1 MEGNEASASTSKPK
15 LWENWNTR
23 TQSTV
28 QYVGYE
34 NHKEVKA
41 EDDDDEDMDQT
52 PNTERSSLK
61 SRLAP
66 SLQSSYMEDDEE
78 MHRLIEQ
85 EEEMIKESG
94 KEVEGSRRQSVRAST
109 NIDSFFRAKENTNQ
123 FCVFQSKN
131 NTSLRDMM

>member
-1 MEGNEASASTSKPK
+1 MEGNDASASTSKPK

-34 NHKEVKA
+34 NQKEMKT
-41 EDDDDEDMDQT
+41 EDEDDEDIDQT

-61 SRLAP
+61 NRLAP
-66 SLQSSYMEDDEE
+66 SLQSGYMEDEE

-123 FCVFQSKN
+123 FCVFQNKN

>member
-1 MEGNEASASTSKPK
+1 MRIA
-15 LWENWNTR
+15 
-23 TQSTV
+23 V
-28 QYVGYE
+28 V
-34 NHKEVKA
+34 
-41 EDDDDEDMDQT
+41 DDEAEQR
-52 PNTERSSLK
+52 ELIESF
-61 SRLAP
+61 LA
-66 SLQSSYMEDDEE
+66 
-78 MHRLIEQ
+78 RFACEQ

>member
-34 NHKEVKA
+34 NQKEVKA
-41 EDDDDEDMDQT
+41 EDDDMDQT

>member
-1 MEGNEASASTSKPK
+1 MEGNDASASTSKPK

-34 NHKEVKA
+34 NQKEMKT
-41 EDDDDEDMDQT
+41 EDEDDEDIDQT

-61 SRLAP
+61 NRLAP
-66 SLQSSYMEDDEE
+66 SLQSGYMEDEE

-109 NIDSFFRAKENTNQ
+109 NIDRFAI
-123 FCVFQSKN
+123 
-131 NTSLRDMM
+131 

>member
-1 MEGNEASASTSKPK
+1 
-15 LWENWNTR
+15 
-23 TQSTV
+23 
-28 QYVGYE
+28 
-34 NHKEVKA
+34 
-41 EDDDDEDMDQT
+41 
-52 PNTERSSLK
+52 
-61 SRLAP
+61 
-66 SLQSSYMEDDEE
+66 MEDDEE

-85 EEEMIKESG
+85 EEEMIKENG